1 VSDPEGPQFHA
12 GMAAMAEYVQYSF
25 NLQHNLA
32 RTVIQQHLSMAAYDE
47 RHIAISHELALLKG
61 ENDLLHGG

>member
-1 VSDPEGPQFHA
+1 
-12 GMAAMAEYVQYSF
+12 MAAMAEYVQYSF